1 MRHVELPPICVK
13 NFCDEPAR
21 VEASE
26 RLVAGGTGA
35 EAAGALDNLLLG
47 NGDDV
52 DVDGV
57 ELGAESVVV
66 ADRQKIE
73 KTYAEGL
80 EEVLGV
86 LVDVEHARLGVLG
99 EVEGGDLGNVLI
111 LALALL
117 FLELERDTAD
127 GTTLDTLHQVS
138 GVTGDLWKLL
148 SELCALPSEG
158 CVVYSHL
165 VAQALGGNDGN
176 LIADALVGLE
186 VESQLGVVTLNDDL
200 GGLLD
205 SLGTNATHFCGMC
218 VLAEEEVVEVEELF
232 AARFREREKADL
244 RRKLCCS
251 ANFLA
256 WRSCTVRIARCAFM
270 DDILS
275 NTEKIEHYS

>member
-1 MRHVELPPICVK
+1 MRHVELPPIVSRT
-13 NFCDEPAR
+13 FATSPR
-21 VEASE
+21 GRASE

-35 EAAGALDNLLLG
+35 EAARALDDLLLG